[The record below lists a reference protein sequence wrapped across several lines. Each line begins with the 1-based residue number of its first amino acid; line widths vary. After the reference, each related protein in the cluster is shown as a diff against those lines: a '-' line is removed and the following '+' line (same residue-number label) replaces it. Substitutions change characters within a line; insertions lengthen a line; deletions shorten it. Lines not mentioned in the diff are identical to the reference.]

1 MALAETHIK
10 GENILMECTLTPD
23 DIHFIKFAFG
33 FIIGYVIGGIAGNIF
48 FALKRKWTAK

>member
-33 FIIGYVIGGIAGNIF
+33 FIIGYVIGGIAGKIF
-48 FALKRKWTAK
+48 FALKRKWIAK